1 MDGENAT
8 DGMGRGGADVTE
20 TAEAASAV
28 ADGEMA
34 GVDKEA
40 TGGATVNG
48 SITFMAGHGEH
59 NDGRRTW
66 SPR

>member
-1 MDGENAT
+1 
-8 DGMGRGGADVTE
+8 
-20 TAEAASAV
+20 
-28 ADGEMA
+28 
-34 GVDKEA
+34 
-40 TGGATVNG
+40 VNG